1 MIYHLIRG
9 LGWPFGLRFARD
21 NQVVPIVRLGRL
33 KRVRGPG
40 FFWIIPFV
48 EGTLKPISTAAHVE
62 KFMFDKVVSQDN
74 IPFDFR
80 LTAIFEFRPELVA
93 PTILARFVHLSETDL
108 VTRLRSIVHDFTSEG
123 LRALAVKFKA
133 EELRNDKT
141 RFIIKRNLI
150 KYLSS
155 NLRSLG
161 LVPVKDVGI
170 IIRAIDGDQRFE
182 RTMLDVEQHEA
193 ILQILSQYKDNPE
206 LIDDAVR
213 TEMLA
218 CLANLKGNL
227 TLLSPLEFDY
237 FHGHRTTLQPTN
249 NDRQRF
255 HN

>member
-1 MIYHLIRG
+1 
-9 LGWPFGLRFARD
+9 
-21 NQVVPIVRLGRL
+21 
-33 KRVRGPG
+33 
-40 FFWIIPFV
+40 
-48 EGTLKPISTAAHVE
+48 VE
-62 KFMFDKVVSQDN
+62 KLTFDKVVSQDN

-80 LTAIFEFRPELVA
+80 LTTIFEFRPELVD
-93 PTILARFVHLSETDL
+93 PTILARFVHRSETEL

-150 KYLSS
+150 QHLSS
-155 NLRSLG
+155 GLRSLG

-193 ILQILSQYKDNPE
+193 ILRILSHYKDNPE
-206 LIDDAVR
+206 LIDEAVR
-213 TEMLA
+213 AEMLA
-218 CLANLKGNL
+218 CLTNLKGNL

-237 FHGHRTTLQPTN
+237 LHGHRSALRPAN
-249 NDRQRF
+249 GDSI
-255 HN
+255 